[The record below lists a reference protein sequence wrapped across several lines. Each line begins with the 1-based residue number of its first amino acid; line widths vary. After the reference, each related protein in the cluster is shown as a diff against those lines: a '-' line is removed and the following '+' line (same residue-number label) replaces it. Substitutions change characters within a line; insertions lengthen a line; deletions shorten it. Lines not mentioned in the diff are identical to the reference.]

1 MEYNVIWIDDRCREQ
16 TGFASLFISRCEKH
30 EIHLYPFELPI
41 DGLSYL
47 EQNQDQIHAIILDA
61 KGWYDKKNVTTTTR
75 GMYEAIKRIERL
87 SYKKYVPYYILT
99 AQGDLVGDEEFE
111 YSVGKDRVYYK
122 YNPNDVEKLLK
133 QIKEDV
139 NSSSRQQISL
149 YYQDALN
156 LLNSIN
162 TDIGN
167 IILDI
172 LEAIHHPDTNSNF
185 RPLLYYNQLRQ
196 VLEHIFTEANK
207 YLIIPNECFQKEKVN
222 LDQCYRYLIGNDCE
236 VCEVRFGDIG
246 ESVVPKHIADMLS
259 MILYLGNIK
268 SHFTKLSER
277 DTHKLEDYLC
287 KEVGKSRYV
296 IFSLTF
302 QICEVIIWMDK
313 YIKSHNDISENV
325 QKCRKLNYPKGII
338 EPVEGTPDYYHIGN
352 KYCIESSYVEKLG
365 LAGRNV
371 KVIKYIQNPQTQI
384 ETIRSYP
391 YLAKRVITQNG
402 SN

>member
-1 MEYNVIWIDDRCREQ
+1 MEYNVIWIDDQCKKQ
-16 TGFASLFISRCEKH
+16 KGFASLFISRCEKQH
-30 EIHLYPFELPI
+30 GIHLHPFELPI

-47 EQNQDQIHAIILDA
+47 EQNQDQIQAIIIDA
-61 KGWYDKKNVTTTTR
+61 KGWYDKKDVTTTTR

-99 AQGDLVGDEEFE
+99 AQGDLIGDEELE
-111 YSVGKDRVYYK
+111 YFVGKGRVYYK
-122 YNPNDVEKLLK
+122 YNPNDVENLLK

-139 NSSSRQQISL
+139 NNSNRQQISL

-162 TDIGN
+162 TDIGI

-172 LEAIHHPDTNSNF
+172 LEAIHHPDTFSNF

-207 YLIIPNECFQKEKVN
+207 YLIIPNECFQRGKVN

-236 VCEVRFGDIG
+236 VCEVRFGDVG
-246 ESVVPKHIADMLS
+246 ERVVPKHIADMLS
-259 MILYLGNIK
+259 MILYLGNIN

-277 DTHKLEDYLC
+277 DAHKLEDYLC

-302 QICEVIIWMDK
+302 QICEVI
-313 YIKSHNDISENV
+313 HV
-325 QKCRKLNYPKGII
+325 
-338 EPVEGTPDYYHIGN
+338 
-352 KYCIESSYVEKLG
+352 G
-365 LAGRNV
+365 L
-371 KVIKYIQNPQTQI
+371 T
-384 ETIRSYP
+384 
-391 YLAKRVITQNG
+391 
-402 SN
+402 